1 MPEWPLRVDTPLAT
15 QPLTKS
21 RLQMVYDLPAIYFVI
36 NRARSSRI
44 PADLP
49 IEVSIDITDASGVLF
64 GERTTTKL

>member
-1 MPEWPLRVDTPLAT
+1 
-15 QPLTKS
+15 
-21 RLQMVYDLPAIYFVI
+21 MVYDLPAIYFVI